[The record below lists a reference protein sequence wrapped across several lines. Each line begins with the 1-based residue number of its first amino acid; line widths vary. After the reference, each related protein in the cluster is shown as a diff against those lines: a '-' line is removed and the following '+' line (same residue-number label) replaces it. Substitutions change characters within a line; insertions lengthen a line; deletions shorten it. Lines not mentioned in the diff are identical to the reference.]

1 MIVKRI
7 GDLLQSPRHVT
18 APNWESVRLLLAS
31 DEMGFSMHLTRLYAG
46 RETKM
51 WYRHHLEA
59 VYCLEGTGEIQT
71 LVDGKVHA
79 LEPGTL
85 YALDQNDPHVL
96 RAFTDIVCVCVFN
109 PPLRGREVHDADGA
123 YAIDAQAIE

>member
-1 MIVKRI
+1 MIVKKI
-7 GDLLQSPRHVT
+7 GGLLQSPRHVT

-123 YAIDAQAIE
+123 YSIDAQAIE

>member
-1 MIVKRI
+1 MIVKKI

-71 LVDGKVHA
+71 LADGKVHA

-85 YALDQNDPHVL
+85 YALDQNDRHVL

-123 YAIDAQAIE
+123 YAIDAEAIK

>member
-1 MIVKRI
+1 MIIKKI

-18 APNWESVRLLLAS
+18 APNWESVRLLLSS

-51 WYRHHLEA
+51 WYRHHVEA

-123 YAIDAQAIE
+123 YAIDAEAIE